1 MYNSFNSGNANVK
14 EAIKTTTGKIAKDN
28 QLSEKFEVKTEVT
41 DSKNTVSKQST
52 SGVAKATEAG
62 QIFNSV
68 KKPEVNMMG
77 KIRKRS
83 IKNNKIVYVNQ
94 SLGAIYNSMQKS
106 GNLNS
111 LPANSAKPAN
121 ANKLDTHNSMNQ
133 TYTSK
138 NQLSNV
144 HQKYSDIMNSSFDNR
159 SDFLP
164 IKEEK
169 YDLKGGEQEE
179 QQMGF
184 SGNESED
191 NSENNKKR
199 RGSRYR
205 GVSRNGNQWQVL
217 IMVCKKK
224 RYVGSY
230 SNEEEAARAYD
241 KAAIQ
246 NHGAR
251 AKSNFDYNDE
261 ELRYILSEPPI
272 LKLGL
277 DKFTKH

>member
-1 MYNSFNSGNANVK
+1 MPTKPVPINKLQGVVK
-14 EAIKTTTGKIAKDN
+14 PEGPFQAKNNLLGKIK
-28 QLSEKFEVKTEVT
+28 
-41 DSKNTVSKQST
+41 
-52 SGVAKATEAG
+52 
-62 QIFNSV
+62 
-68 KKPEVNMMG
+68 
-77 KIRKRS
+77 KRS

-94 SLGAIYNSMQKS
+94 GIGALYNSIKNGTPLDSKKVSLNIPKQKTKDEN
-106 GNLNS
+106 GNLIQTFDHS
-111 LPANSAKPAN
+111 RIRKELIDDS
-121 ANKLDTHNSMNQ
+121 HNIDKKEVSMPL
-133 TYTSK
+133 K
-138 NQLSNV
+138 E
-144 HQKYSDIMNSSFDNR
+144 
-159 SDFLP
+159 
-164 IKEEK
+164 IKESK
-169 YDLKGGEQEE
+169 IDLKQAEDNGLC
-179 QQMGF
+179 F
-184 SGNESED
+184 SGEDSEE

-251 AKSNFDYNDE
+251 AKTNFDYNDE
-261 ELRYILSEPPI
+261 ELRFILSQPPI